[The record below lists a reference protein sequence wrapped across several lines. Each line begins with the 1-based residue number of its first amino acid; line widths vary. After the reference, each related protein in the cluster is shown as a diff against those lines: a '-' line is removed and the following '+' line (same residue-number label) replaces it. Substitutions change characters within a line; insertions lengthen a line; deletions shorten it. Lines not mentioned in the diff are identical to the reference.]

1 MNERIHILRQAII
14 VVTQALTNSD
24 IAVTQEGIEAGVHKD
39 PKTGKPVR
47 INLPYLPDNS
57 PDSLIDAVQGF
68 LDQEVAKYL
77 FTDFSLKLKGS
88 EEVKTLTSLLEEARV
103 ERCMAEKYRG
113 SNINMKNAS
122 QFFIDE
128 LIDDKYQKL
137 VKEKASDEEI
147 TQHLMLPMLRALSGQ
162 EVFEHYLKDKMKHI
176 KPVWDM
182 LTPFKPEIEKLK
194 STKDTMDLAQ
204 RIYKVLKDEPELPE
218 LPDSEHD
225 EDSDSL
231 PVPKLPGKSA
241 GVGNSE
247 DENEEDDDEGGSLG
261 GAVGADEGEDEEGE
275 GGSGGKAKQR
285 PNAVKHSL
293 ESDDKKSAPPR
304 SEFVAAIL
312 DSLKDTKNNY
322 SEQLSKKIAQ
332 RTAADVKKSKYA
344 VFTNEGDVIEPLEV
358 PKLHY
363 DDKMFKRL
371 EDKVASMVGPM
382 QKDMERAIQAR
393 SKSVWENGLKQG
405 KLNSSSLA
413 RLASTGDCRIFR
425 KRVESKTKDV
435 AVSLVVDMSGSM
447 CGSKI
452 HTAAAASYALSNVL
466 DRLKIP
472 HEVICFTTHTDSATY
487 HKRLKQIREAEK
499 KYGVSYS
506 RYENLYMPVI
516 KGYNERINT
525 ETKRRF
531 GWLPHSGLMASNI
544 DGECVEIA
552 ARRLMGRKEAG
563 KIMMVLSDG
572 SPAGGGNSRDLE
584 YHLKEVVKK
593 IEKSKVDVIGI
604 GIEDDSVRRF
614 YDKHVVI
621 HDVEQLPS
629 LVISRLR
636 SMLLA

>member
-1 MNERIHILRQAII
+1 
-14 VVTQALTNSD
+14 
-24 IAVTQEGIEAGVHKD
+24 
-39 PKTGKPVR
+39 
-47 INLPYLPDNS
+47 
-57 PDSLIDAVQGF
+57 
-68 LDQEVAKYL
+68 
-77 FTDFSLKLKGS
+77 
-88 EEVKTLTSLLEEARV
+88 
-103 ERCMAEKYRG
+103 
-113 SNINMKNAS
+113 
-122 QFFIDE
+122 
-128 LIDDKYQKL
+128 
-137 VKEKASDEEI
+137 
-147 TQHLMLPMLRALSGQ
+147 
-162 EVFEHYLKDKMKHI
+162 
-176 KPVWDM
+176 
-182 LTPFKPEIEKLK
+182 
-194 STKDTMDLAQ
+194 MDLAQ

-231 PVPKLPGKSA
+231 PEPKSPGKSA

-312 DSLKDTKNNY
+312 DSLKDTENNY

-466 DRLKIP
+466 DRLRIP